1 MQILIDY
8 RPLRCQG
15 ILMSAASFQLKN
27 TQTSELE
34 FSCILHFGFT
44 LSFSRFWSIEIE
56 NIFFKDFLLFLTIFV
71 LHKMQNLISF
81 RYFVFCFLVGRQKVS
96 LFTRNNTWLPPSIFP
111 MNFHKIGYAAEWVA
125 LGLDLKISSTG
136 GLFAKRVSGSRG
148 GQWCESGVALE
159 GGNSAQL
166 ARHHNQ
172 PVTQAVTQLSHK
184 LSHIFSH

>member
-1 MQILIDY
+1 
-8 RPLRCQG
+8 
-15 ILMSAASFQLKN
+15 
-27 TQTSELE
+27 
-34 FSCILHFGFT
+34 
-44 LSFSRFWSIEIE
+44 
-56 NIFFKDFLLFLTIFV
+56 
-71 LHKMQNLISF
+71 
-81 RYFVFCFLVGRQKVS
+81 
-96 LFTRNNTWLPPSIFP
+96 

-125 LGLDLKISSTG
+125 LGLDVKISSTM

>member
-1 MQILIDY
+1 M
-8 RPLRCQG
+8 
-15 ILMSAASFQLKN
+15 F
-27 TQTSELE
+27 
-34 FSCILHFGFT
+34 FG
-44 LSFSRFWSIEIE
+44 LG
-56 NIFFKDFLLFLTIFV
+56 K
-71 LHKMQNLISF
+71 KF
-81 RYFVFCFLVGRQKVS
+81 RYFDLFQKKYLTS
-96 LFTRNNTWLPPSIFP
+96 PIHFP
-111 MNFHKIGYAAEWVA
+111 IKFHKIGYAAEWVA
-125 LGLDLKISSTG
+125 LSLDVKISSTV